1 MLPEHLAWGIAGA
14 LAYDRPDDSAAVAL
28 QGRIAQEG
36 AGAVLAQV
44 SQIAAD
50 EPLGRAV
57 LEAYERLQRDE
68 WPA

>member
-1 MLPEHLAWGIAGA
+1 MWRESVSN
-14 LAYDRPDDSAAVAL
+14 R
-28 QGRIAQEG
+28 EG
-36 AGAVLAQV
+36 ADAVRMPSGDVGRGEEWGWRGRRGEEERRQRRPA
-44 SQIAAD
+44 AAD